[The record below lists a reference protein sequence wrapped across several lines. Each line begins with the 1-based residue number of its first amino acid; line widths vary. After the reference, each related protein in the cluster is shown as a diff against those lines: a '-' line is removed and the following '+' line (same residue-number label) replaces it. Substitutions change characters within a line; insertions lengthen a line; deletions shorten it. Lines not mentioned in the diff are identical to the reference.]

1 MIRKLLRDTA
11 DTMYWFVKWVAKEKI
26 FAQRDSTIRVLSP
39 PKSGRVQLTS
49 TNYEGGAVIEVQTP
63 RVEDK
68 VTALQVFYDADYDLL
83 SVGISISAGEG
94 DLIVDLGANIGLSV
108 VYFRV
113 IYPSA
118 HILALEP
125 SHSNFDLLKKNTAG
139 MTSLELVQG
148 AIGPRKSDVLFAV
161 GSKQAG
167 NELQFVPQGEGESSR
182 VIKFEELIRGHEDSP
197 RLILKVDIE
206 GAEEYLFDDANWAL
220 IAEFRIVI
228 VEIHDWMSP
237 TTMTST
243 GIFRFLAKHPRRVLI
258 KGENLVLVKTLE
270 KI

>member
-1 MIRKLLRDTA
+1 VISKLLRDTA
-11 DTMYWFVKWVAKEKI
+11 DTIYWFFKWVAKEKI
-26 FAQRDSTIRVLSP
+26 FNSKQSAMRVLSP
-39 PKSGRVQLTS
+39 PKSGRVQFTS
-49 TNYEGGAVIEVQTP
+49 PNFEGGAVIAVRTP

-68 VTALQVFYDADYDLL
+68 VTALQVFYDADYDLF
-83 SVGISISAGEG
+83 SIGISIKSGER

-113 IYPSA
+113 TYPSA
-118 HILALEP
+118 NILALEP

-139 MTSLELVQG
+139 LDSIELIQG
-148 AIGPRKSDVLFAV
+148 AIGPENSSVLFAGGV
-161 GSKQAG
+161 KQAG
-167 NELQFVPQGEGESSR
+167 NELQFTPQGEGESSR
-182 VIKFEELIRGHEDSP
+182 VIKFEELIRGYEDSR

-206 GAEEYLFDDANWAL
+206 GAEEYLFDDRNWAL
-220 IAEFRIVI
+220 IAEFKIVI

-258 KGENLVLVKTLE
+258 KGENLVLVKDIE
-270 KI
+270 NV